1 MAQNSRRD
9 TLNNKFFCKYTGI
22 QQKENLCYPF
32 FIRSFILYDNDKLEA
47 KGVGLNFE
55 DINSSFRELTD

>member
-1 MAQNSRRD
+1 M
-9 TLNNKFFCKYTGI
+9 L
-22 QQKENLCYPF
+22 PF
-32 FIRSFILYDNDKLEA
+32 FIRSFILYYKLEA